1 MNGYLSEK
9 DYHETV
15 HPEHTLVQKQAAII
29 ECSLYRCGLTRGENA
44 NILMR
49 RLFIC
54 NNITDRESLDHCV
67 I

>member
-29 ECSLYRCGLTRGENA
+29 EPSTIVLSSLYCL
-44 NILMR
+44 
-49 RLFIC
+49 
-54 NNITDRESLDHCV
+54 
-67 I
+67 